1 MCFLVKRLNINAI
14 VWRTKNKFNH
24 LNNKG
29 VTPYFE
35 VTPFFF
41 KLLFSLSL
49 ALNDEIS
56 HLF

>member
-35 VTPFFF
+35 VTPFF
-41 KLLFSLSL
+41 LSYYL
-49 ALNDEIS
+49 V
-56 HLF
+56 